1 MAKYI
6 PLSVVL
12 AEIKDLLRK
21 NELYLSESYTDEV
34 RYQRT
39 GAYSVLNDLLHFIDT
54 IEVKEVD
61 NTPNIRFPHYKSIV
75 EKVFGAGNL
84 ESFEYDEAEQLVSL
98 AKEELL
104 KDLEVKEI
112 NSKDA
117 FIEKAWEF
125 IEDNLL
131 SSNQQDKSRLYY
143 EQFKNYM
150 KGE

>member
-6 PLSVVL
+6 PLDILV
-12 AEIKDLLRK
+12 AEIERRKKYYENLQMIKPVYESNIEDL
-21 NELYLSESYTDEV
+21 NELLSF
-34 RYQRT
+34 
-39 GAYSVLNDLLHFIDT
+39 LNTL
-54 IEVKEVD
+54 EVKEVD